1 MSVPHA
7 LMRVHPIH
15 RMRLVNI
22 DFRRGFKCRN
32 RFLQS
37 REPNLPSAI
46 DPAHDMIS
54 GKLIVSSTT
63 VETPP
68 MNSLFSGPLPISD
81 LMQHKAL
88 EPLNAAAQG
97 ILIRT
102 QSLDVTGYT
111 EADVREEI
119 ISPLLQVLGYDKQS
133 YFSIDRE
140 KEIQLLGRK
149 NFLDYNLTLWSENFW
164 LIEAKKPK
172 GKGIK
177 FGVADIRQAVGYAGH
192 PKINAA
198 LTVLCDGR
206 KIAVFDREQDQI
218 VPILTVEIANLQ
230 RDIDKLRSILSPWQV
245 WFFEKRRIV
254 RHLDK
259 VFDKEFNIAR
269 VEEFKTLITRR
280 LDSKR
285 GVVIDNMRTVL
296 SPLSD
301 AEQTVNMLRNSEP
314 ADLIEGAF
322 FLPFNDE
329 CTKVIAETLVR
340 HCEQSTF
347 RVLYRVFPDHA
358 RDMNDQYCMHALNF
372 LIHLQKEK
380 PNVEW
385 LPAWLGGG
393 KNLENAIRTFTAS
406 CLSHFAS
413 DQVRRSILLCA
424 AGIRRLFK
432 AIIVVDESVWRIG
445 QVMHVLERYVDPE
458 DSWPQLLS
466 SPERQN
472 LLRLDGASDVAVARL
487 VRECSDNQGRPRPG
501 LIETRLREI
510 WKVESGILEAIPSYR
525 ELLRERALGEIH
537 PTEATGVV
545 YDSLGHGI
553 LCIADH
559 HPVWKSHILK
569 HHRLDVETLAKIGS
583 WQARKWLGY
592 NPEGSYPRPTDEAM
606 ADRFFLGDLEMYRR
620 LKSLYGYAYQ

>member
-1 MSVPHA
+1 
-7 LMRVHPIH
+7 
-15 RMRLVNI
+15 
-22 DFRRGFKCRN
+22 
-32 RFLQS
+32 
-37 REPNLPSAI
+37 
-46 DPAHDMIS
+46 
-54 GKLIVSSTT
+54 
-63 VETPP
+63 
-68 MNSLFSGPLPISD
+68 MNSLFSGPLHISD

-88 EPLNAAAQG
+88 EPLDTAARG

-119 ISPLLQVLGYDKQS
+119 ISPLLKVLGYDKES

-140 KEIQLLGRK
+140 KKIQLLGRK

-172 GKGIK
+172 GKGTK
-177 FGVADIRQAVGYAGH
+177 FRVADIRQTVSYAVH
-192 PKINAA
+192 PEINAA
-198 LTVLCDGR
+198 LAVLCDGL

-218 VPILTVEIANLQ
+218 EPILTVEITNLQ
-230 RDIDKLRSILSPWQV
+230 RDIDKLRSVLSPWQV
-245 WFFEKRRIV
+245 WFFEKRRII

-259 VFDKEFNIAR
+259 VFDKEFNITR
-269 VEEFKTLITRR
+269 VEEFKALVTRR

-285 GVVIDNMRTVL
+285 GVVTDNMRSVL
-296 SPLSD
+296 SSFDD
-301 AEQTVNMLRNSEP
+301 ADQTVDMLRKSEP

-322 FLPFNDE
+322 FLQLNVE
-329 CTKVIAETLVR
+329 GTMVIAETLVR

-347 RVLYRVFPDHA
+347 QVLYRVFPDHA
-358 RDMNDQYCMHALNF
+358 RDMNDLYCMHALNF
-372 LIHLQKEK
+372 LIHLQQEK

-393 KNLENAIRTFTAS
+393 NDLGNAIKTFIAS
-406 CLSHFAS
+406 CLTHFAS
-413 DQVRRSILLCA
+413 DQVRRNVLLCA
-424 AGIRRLFK
+424 AGLRRLFK
-432 AIIVVDESVWRIG
+432 TIIAVDESVWRIG
-445 QVMHVLERYVDPE
+445 EVMHVLERYVEPE
-458 DSWPQLLS
+458 DSWAQLLS

-472 LLRLDGASDVAVARL
+472 LLRLDGASNVAVARL
-487 VRECSDNQGRPRPG
+487 VRECSDNQGRPQPG

-510 WKVESGILEAIPSYR
+510 WKGESVILEAIPSYR
-525 ELLRERALGEIH
+525 ELLRERALDEIH

-569 HHRLDVETLAKIGS
+569 HHHLEVETLAKIGS
-583 WQARKWLGY
+583 WQARKWLGH
-592 NPEGSYPRPTDEAM
+592 NPEESYTHPTDEAM
-606 ADRFFLGDLEMYRR
+606 ADRFFLGDLEMFRR
-620 LKSLYGYAYQ
+620 LKSLYGCA